1 MIPKQPPRD
10 GRPGFLYLPP
20 YRLSG
25 ISVAGEQ
32 TALHIPEFGVVFD
45 MGQCVRSSL
54 AADVV
59 ALSHP
64 HMDHVGA
71 LPYWFSQR
79 HFQKLEGGRCLCHP
93 DTEGPLKRMLASWA
107 DLERQHTPHEIV
119 PVAPEEEI
127 TLRQNVVLRAIE
139 TQHTCPSLGWS
150 LIEYRHKLKEEF
162 QGIPQSKLRELR
174 ENGQEITTA
183 TEIPLVAYTG
193 DTLRGDFLER
203 PEFAKA
209 KIVITECTF
218 FDPDHRERAAIGQHL
233 HFDDLIELAQTW
245 EAEHIVVVHLSRRT
259 LLSSAAERIRSLGNP
274 DAQRIHLLMDHKSNR
289 RRYEQQLVEAQ
300 METEANRA
308 TAPNSEDSDCQRVP
322 EEGS

>member
-32 TALHIPEFGVVFD
+32 TALHVPEFGVVFD
-45 MGQCVRSSL
+45 MGQCIRSSL
-54 AADVV
+54 AADIV

-79 HFQKLEGGRCLCHP
+79 HFQKLEGGRCACHP
-93 DTEGPLKRMLASWA
+93 DTAGPLQKMLGSWV
-107 DLERQHTPHEIV
+107 DLELQHTPHEII

-127 TLRQNVVLRAIE
+127 PIRQNVVLRAIE
-139 TQHTCPSLGWS
+139 TKHTCPSLGWAI
-150 LIEYRHKLKEEF
+150 IEYRHKLREDF
-162 QGIPQSKLRELR
+162 RDLPQSQLRELR
-174 ENGQEITTA
+174 ERGEEITTA

-218 FDPDHRERAAIGQHL
+218 FDPEHRERAAIGQHL
-233 HFDDLIELAQTW
+233 HFDDLVELAQGW

-259 LLSSAAERIRSLGNP
+259 LLSSAAERIRSLHAP
-274 DAQRIHLLMDHKSNR
+274 DADRIHLLMDHKTNR
-289 RRYEQQLVEAQ
+289 RRYEQQVMDAQ
-300 METEANRA
+300 SDAVVNGEPTPSPEV
-308 TAPNSEDSDCQRVP
+308 SDCPRVQG
-322 EEGS
+322 EGS